1 MLSCTPCVGAADK
14 KKKEGKV
21 PMRDV
26 KEKAAEEDKKKEK
39 PKAHAP
45 SHAKIRS
52 IGGLGLLNHGGT
64 PPHLL

>member
-1 MLSCTPCVGAADK
+1 
-14 KKKEGKV
+14 
-21 PMRDV
+21 MRDV